1 LIVTLT
7 VAGVFQPPDG
17 AAAIVIHDE
26 FEDGVK
32 EMGVIPSPLVKVRLA
47 VTGLPPACASRL
59 RGFGVTTKTWA

>member
-1 LIVTLT
+1 MHAGGAQVAGLIVTLT

-32 EMGVIPSPLVKVRLA
+32 EMGVIPS
-47 VTGLPPACASRL
+47 GLR
-59 RGFGVTTKTWA
+59 